1 MGNPRAILLFDRV
14 FGFLLRPGVRRCR
27 RWAFLVT
34 IPLGLVVANQLG
46 LRPSIEHG
54 LLIAALL
61 LAVDVVILVGVAQLG
76 TVLFGQE
83 RRDAL
88 LDLLMHPLARRAVAG
103 ELRLF
108 GVYPRALRGRR
119 RRSDGRLRFAYH
131 RGSSSLGFALA
142 LLPGVAAEAT
152 AFHLLLPDDWL
163 IFKLALLGLTLYGAV
178 MMVGLAL
185 AERVY
190 PHELDDATLTIR
202 GGTLY
207 RASIAL
213 ENIAAIERRRER
225 AGLQSGLILDG
236 DAARI
241 VARGRTDLA
250 LTLRDPVLLQR
261 PIGDPVAVTRLAL
274 AIDDPAALV
283 AALAAPPPSRPQA
296 ARRRFARWLPALDGI
311 ELAVG

>member
-1 MGNPRAILLFDRV
+1 MGNPSAIRLFDRV
-14 FGFLLRPGVRRCR
+14 FGFLLRPAVRRCR
-27 RWAFLVT
+27 RWSFLVT
-34 IPLGLVVANQLG
+34 IPLGLVVAGQLG
-46 LRPSIEHG
+46 LRPSLEHG
-54 LLIAALL
+54 LVVAALL

-76 TVLFGQE
+76 SALIGRE

-108 GVYPRALRGRR
+108 GVFPRALRGRR
-119 RRSDGRLRFAYH
+119 RRSDGRVRFSYH

-142 LLPGVAAEAT
+142 LLPGVAAET
-152 AFHLLLPDDWL
+152 AAVHLLLPDDWL
-163 IFKLALLGLTLYGAV
+163 IVKLALLGLTAYGVV
-178 MMVGLAL
+178 MMLGMAL

-190 PHELDDATLTIR
+190 PHELDGATLTIR

-225 AGLQSGLILDG
+225 AGVQSGLILDG

-250 LTLRDPVLLQR
+250 LTLRAPVMLER

-274 AIDDPAALV
+274 AIDDPAALA
-283 AALAAPPPSRPQA
+283 AALAAPPPSRPPA

-311 ELAVG
+311 ELAAG